1 MRFSTCNDA
10 GKACGSAT
18 GAGGRKSSH
27 CWESVIFINI
37 SIDILFYIEI
47 HTRRDDIY
55 IKKNQKNMISDSI
68 SHDGV
73 TTWVTWSWFGLAR
86 RLQVSSSAAAASLQR
101 CWRKCNRCHR
111 SRDHGVM
118 ISFYLSYWVTD
129 SRLSRTDI
137 YIMLHAYSLCAN
149 LKWYECCMCHFQGG
163 GSASECF
170 RDQALYCYR
179 MRGSFI
185 SLQQNHQFV
194 NPVIGWMVRPGEMN
208 LGWCGVE
215 LEAGMAGTLW
225 RSFWSEV
232 EIQQGKVTM
241 TGLS

>member
-1 MRFSTCNDA
+1 M
-10 GKACGSAT
+10 
-18 GAGGRKSSH
+18 SH
-27 CWESVIFINI
+27 E
-37 SIDILFYIEI
+37 
-47 HTRRDDIY
+47 
-55 IKKNQKNMISDSI
+55 
-68 SHDGV
+68 GV
-73 TTWVTWSWFGLAR
+73 TTGALIFIWPREETSGLQLSCSGFVAT
-86 RLQVSSSAAAASLQR
+86 LLKEVQQVPCVPCDR
-101 CWRKCNRCHR
+101 CVNN
-111 SRDHGVM
+111 HGVVRWSTHQRM
-118 ISFYLSYWVTD
+118 GFFVSAFILIVLSHGFTSNSHRY
-129 SRLSRTDI
+129 
-137 YIMLHAYSLCAN
+137 MQNAYSLCAN
-149 LKWYECCMCHFQGG
+149 LKWYECFMCHFQGG

-170 RDQALYCYR
+170 RDQALCCYR

-225 RSFWSEV
+225 RAFWSEV